1 MKLGAR
7 TLRTIAGVAVLVGLL
22 AIGAFLIPPYV
33 QNWKLQRYVTGLID
47 DAATSSRATDAV
59 RDDVVNRAVSLGLP
73 VHPTDVQVTRSHEAT
88 RIDVL
93 YIVHVDVGGYSVDL
107 HFRPQAGGN

>member
-7 TLRTIAGVAVLVGLL
+7 ALRTIAGVAVLVILI
-22 AIGAFLIPPYV
+22 AIGIVLVPPYV

-47 DAATSSRATDAV
+47 DAATAGRSTDAV
-59 RDDVVNRAVSLGLP
+59 HDDVVNRAATLGLP
-73 VHPTDVQVTRSHEAT
+73 VHANDVQVTRPHEAT

-93 YIVHVDVGGYSVDL
+93 YIVHVDVAGYSVDL